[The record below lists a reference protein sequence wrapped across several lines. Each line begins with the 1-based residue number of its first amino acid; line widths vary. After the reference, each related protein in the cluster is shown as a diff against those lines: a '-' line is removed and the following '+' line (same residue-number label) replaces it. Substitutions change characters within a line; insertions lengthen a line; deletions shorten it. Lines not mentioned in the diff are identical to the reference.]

1 MVKKDAT
8 QLAMAQTERVG
19 ACTTAR
25 VGSKTRMEGLLVTTI
40 DNESP
45 AGSWRREWD
54 ARSHTPQEY
63 IEKIRELRLRNKEY
77 LREIEDLKHVIENL
91 KEELVVIDRLIYRS
105 NRYETE

>member
-1 MVKKDAT
+1 M
-8 QLAMAQTERVG
+8 
-19 ACTTAR
+19 
-25 VGSKTRMEGLLVTTI
+25 TTI

-45 AGSWRREWD
+45 SGSWRKEWD

-63 IEKIRELRLRNKEY
+63 TEKIRELRQRNKEY

-105 NRYETE
+105 NRYESE

>member
-1 MVKKDAT
+1 M
-8 QLAMAQTERVG
+8 
-19 ACTTAR
+19 
-25 VGSKTRMEGLLVTTI
+25 TTI
-40 DNESP
+40 DTESP
-45 AGSWRREWD
+45 SGSWRKEWD

-105 NRYETE
+105 NRYESE

>member
-1 MVKKDAT
+1 M
-8 QLAMAQTERVG
+8 
-19 ACTTAR
+19 
-25 VGSKTRMEGLLVTTI
+25 TTI

-45 AGSWRREWD
+45 SGSWRKEWD
-54 ARSHTPQEY
+54 ARSHTPQDY

-105 NRYETE
+105 NRYESE

>member
-1 MVKKDAT
+1 
-8 QLAMAQTERVG
+8 
-19 ACTTAR
+19 
-25 VGSKTRMEGLLVTTI
+25 MEGLLVTTI

-45 AGSWRREWD
+45 SGSWRKEWD

-105 NRYETE
+105 NRYESE